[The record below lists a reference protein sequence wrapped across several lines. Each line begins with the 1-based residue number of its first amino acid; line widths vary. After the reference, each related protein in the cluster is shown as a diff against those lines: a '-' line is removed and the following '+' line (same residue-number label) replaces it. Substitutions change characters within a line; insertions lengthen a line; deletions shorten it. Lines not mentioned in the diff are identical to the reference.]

1 MSDLLGKK
9 MASPITYW
17 HVRISPTK
25 KSVILDY
32 RKFVESVMT
41 TGKGFWDNDNKNRI
55 KSGDILGFITGPIG
69 NEQIHIYKVID
80 GLTSDERLS
89 HWKSDTPYTTGN
101 GVNIVSHRQVI
112 VLTND
117 HILPKLYSW
126 RMFRSETGLGRECYT
141 WMPRGTEKVN
151 RTPFDI

>member
-1 MSDLLGKK
+1 MSDLTSQ
-9 MASPITYW
+9 ATYW

-32 RKFVESVMT
+32 REFVESVMT
-41 TGKGFWDNDNKNRI
+41 SGKGFWDNDTKNRI
-55 KSGDILGFITGPIG
+55 QSGDFLGFITGPTDG

-80 GLTSDERLS
+80 GLTPEERLS

-117 HILPKLYSW
+117 HLLPKSYSW
-126 RMFRSETGLGRECYT
+126 RKFRSETGLGKENDR

-151 RTPFDI
+151 RTLPFDM